1 MMRHLRLGV
10 AAAIVIALL
19 STTARAQF
27 VVYDPTN
34 YFQALTRYAQL
45 LEQYRF
51 WVAQARRLPVNM
63 ATRYRLT
70 PVRWSSYDGRTT
82 PYAEAILSALNIGDP
97 GGGLYNVSVDR
108 LDTLD
113 DLIASVPVDLR
124 PRLRLLYGSLQFDD
138 SVAKAAI
145 NQVGVTRTNGPFALS
160 TIQNM
165 EDDAVASPDEY
176 HTQVAL
182 LNKINGA
189 TVLALRLNETASELQ
204 LHILEQLLV
213 QNKRNRDAEAQMMD
227 AHLFQWRY
235 GAAYGRDL
243 FSRTAA
249 ALDSWRLPANLQ

>member
-1 MMRHLRLGV
+1 MNRHVRFGLLGLV
-10 AAAIVIALL
+10 AIALF
-19 STTARAQF
+19 SARVSAQF

-51 WVAQARRLPVNM
+51 WVAQARRLPVDL
-63 ATRYRLT
+63 ATRYRLV
-70 PVRWSSYDGRTT
+70 PVRWSTYADARTY

-97 GGGLYNVSVDR
+97 NGGLYDLSVDR

-113 DLIASVPVDLR
+113 DLVALVPAELR
-124 PRLRLLYGSLQFDD
+124 PRLRLLYGALQFDD

-165 EDDAVASPDEY
+165 EDDAVASSDEF

-213 QNKRNRDAEAQMMD
+213 QNKRTRDAEAEIMN
-227 AHLFQWRY
+227 ARLFQWRY
-235 GAAYGRDL
+235 GAAYGSDL
-243 FSRTAA
+243 FSHTAA
-249 ALDSWRLPANLQ
+249 DLDSWRQ

>member
-1 MMRHLRLGV
+1 MKRPLYAGICAV
-10 AAAIVIALL
+10 IVIALL
-19 STTARAQF
+19 STAVSAQF

-51 WVAQARRLPVNM
+51 WVGQARRLPVNL
-63 ATRYRLT
+63 AARYRLQ
-70 PVRWSSYDGRTT
+70 PVRWATYANPATT

-97 GGGLYNVSVDR
+97 TGGLYNVSVDR
-108 LDTLD
+108 LDTID
-113 DLIASVPVDLR
+113 DLIGSVPVDLR
-124 PRLRLLYGSLQFDD
+124 RRLRLLYGSLQFDD

-165 EDDAVASPDEY
+165 EDDAVASSDDY

-182 LNKINGA
+182 LDKINGA
-189 TVLALRLNETASELQ
+189 ATLALRLDETASQLQ
-204 LHILEQLLV
+204 MHILEQLLV
-213 QNKRNRDAEAQMMD
+213 QNKRTRDAEAAAMD
-227 AHLFQWRY
+227 ARLFQWRY

-249 ALDSWRLPANLQ
+249 ALDSWRQP